1 MLYFKSLEF
10 YFYKEINVLTRTE
23 SLKKYGIAYFKIKL
37 REGTSDV
44 ITYYKI
50 DLTCTDLVNQ

>member
-23 SLKKYGIAYFKIKL
+23 SLKKYGITYFKIKL
-37 REGTSDV
+37 GEGTSDV

-50 DLTCTDLVNQ
+50 DLTRADLVIQ